1 MIWSCYSV
9 FAKCPHLST
18 GKKEKGFL
26 ISYNHSKFSPQ
37 KSPSWQL
44 VIPKKAQPD
53 KQDSWHRWWSN
64 MGTKTALLPGKYQ
77 HVSYRLAAFSLRAR
91 SQQTASSLIK
101 TTILV
106 LSSRGRSSQFWWWAQ
121 HSSAKLHY
129 GLSAE
134 HPLSCYSAL
143 PMAEPAYRDLLPQL
157 TRSVL
162 ISAQCMLEGRRVSH
176 LSYIT
181 FIDQHIIFFHDDMK

>member
-1 MIWSCYSV
+1 MLLSV
-9 FAKCPHLST
+9 CQMPSSFHRKKRKRFPDILQSQQIFST
-18 GKKEKGFL
+18 EIPKLTIGD
-26 ISYNHSKFSPQ
+26 
-37 KSPSWQL
+37 
-44 VIPKKAQPD
+44 PKKAQPD

-77 HVSYRLAAFSLRAR
+77 HVSYRLAAFSLSAR

-121 HSSAKLHY
+121 HSAAKLRY
-129 GLSAE
+129 GLSAK

-181 FIDQHIIFFHDDMK
+181 FTDQHIIFFHDDIK